1 MKVSI
6 GSQRARGE
14 TCQLKKADK
23 QPQLNLVEA
32 FVNICT
38 APADLL
44 ALQFGILELEVDNV
58 PCIFCSERRSG
69 ASEEVIC
76 LP

>member
-6 GSQRARGE
+6 SSQGVRGE
-14 TCQLKKADK
+14 ARQLKKADK

-32 FVNICT
+32 FVNVGT
-38 APADLL
+38 ATADLL
-44 ALQFGILELEVDNV
+44 ALQFGILELEVDYV
-58 PCIFCSERRSG
+58 QCIFCSERRSG
-69 ASEEVIC
+69 ASVEVVG